1 MILNADLSQIEWRVA
16 AFLSQDPTMIAEI
29 NSGVDQHATSCTN
42 LMKLPLN
49 KLNRF
54 YAKTFNFRM
63 IYGGTAWGFHKDPHM
78 PKFGIKKWK
87 QVIID
92 FYLKYPML
100 KVWQDRNITHVAQGD
115 GTLTIFTGRIFQ
127 FKLDMYS
134 GKYNDRQIKNW
145 PIQGVS
151 RGDILP
157 LAGVIIFNATNKIKL
172 RAKPI
177 LTVHDSMVYSCPDN
191 EVDRLADLCMKV
203 FNNLP
208 FYIEQYWGVKWNVN
222 LTGEIEIGENYG
234 ATKKIRG

>member
-29 NSGVDQHATSCTN
+29 NSGVDQHAASCTN

-87 QVIID
+87 QVIVD

-100 KVWQDRNITHVAQGD
+100 KVWQDRNIRHVVQGD
-115 GTLTIFTGRIFQ
+115 GTLTVFTGRIFQ
-127 FKLDMYS
+127 FKLDTWS

-145 PIQGVS
+145 PIQGIS

-157 LAGVIIFNATNKIKL
+157 LAGVIIWNAMNKLKL
-172 RAKPI
+172 LAKPI

-191 EVDRLADLCMKV
+191 EIDPLADLCMKV

-208 FYIEQYWGVKWNVN
+208 FYIEQYWGVKWNVS
-222 LTGEIEIGENYG
+222 LTGEIEIGKNYG
-234 ATKKIRG
+234 STKRIR